1 MKQRQFNCKFRLEWQ
16 DVPLVVLDNTNT
28 IMVSHKIAATMYEPA
43 GRPWTGLR
51 GPVAGALEGG
61 RAGWRE
67 TENSLARE
75 PTVLAALR
83 AGGNLLIVTSSIST
97 HCERGWRLR
106 RSLCRC
112 SCRPSAVDPRYGPRR
127 ARSRR
132 TRSERPP
139 PGNRSAAAP
148 GPSSTPG
155 RSNRSGH
162 DVRVRL
168 FPPETEQD
176 KSWLPRYFIIS
187 ILTVE
192 KARSNW
198 RTQLAKP
205 KDYRHLYS
213 IEVFAISCTFN

>member
-1 MKQRQFNCKFRLEWQ
+1 
-16 DVPLVVLDNTNT
+16 
-28 IMVSHKIAATMYEPA
+28 MVSHKIAATMYEPA
-43 GRPWTGLR
+43 GRPWTGRR
-51 GPVAGALEGG
+51 GPWKGGG
-61 RAGWRE
+61 RDDGRQRIPSRGNRPCWQHCGPAGIY
-67 TENSLARE
+67 TQS
-75 PTVLAALR
+75 T
-83 AGGNLLIVTSSIST
+83 ST

-106 RSLCRC
+106 RSPCRC
-112 SCRPSAVDPRYGPRR
+112 SCRPSVVDPRSGPRR

-168 FPPETEQD
+168 FPRETEQD
-176 KSWLPRYFIIS
+176 KSWLPRYFIVS

-198 RTQLAKP
+198 WSLLKAAHSTNLWGFIWKSEQPFPILNRFVVSQRKKTSL
-205 KDYRHLYS
+205 
-213 IEVFAISCTFN
+213 IN